1 MTLYRSILIKLIT
14 CIDKPMRLCHVVYDT
29 ISQLSTTNRATHDC
43 YDHDII
49 IISLWQCLPICR
61 DNMNSNAV
69 TTNQCHAYAR
79 TLRRRRMPATI
90 VNVNPLTPA
99 RIAGPGWI
107 RKLITDMSVPSTV
120 VTKLIKL
127 NVTLYAC
134 RASFIITDKLKLL
147 KSESHSYVLQ

>member
-14 CIDKPMRLCHVVYDT
+14 CTDKPMRLCHVVYDT
-29 ISQLSTTNRATHDC
+29 ISQLSTTNRATHD
-43 YDHDII
+43 

-61 DNMNSNAV
+61 DNMNAV

-107 RKLITDMSVPSTV
+107 RKLITDMSVPSAV
-120 VTKLIKL
+120 VTKLIKCDIVIL
-127 NVTLYAC
+127 C
-134 RASFIITDKLKLL
+134 MPR
-147 KSESHSYVLQ
+147 